1 MKYKIETKTI
11 DEYNLIYTNKDDEE
25 VKKPFK
31 RNIKLMARID
41 KVNLL
46 GRIKL
51 SKYLTENNLTK
62 KDFVITTK
70 DKNGNTK
77 YDESNYINLENSFI
91 NQELTETF
99 YEVIKDSFGV
109 SIEDLLKDMGVDL
122 NSQDEEVQNQI
133 TIFVQEILSLILGIN
148 KNDGAPYPRDTKK
161 S

>member
-1 MKYKIETKTI
+1 MKYKIETKSI
-11 DEYNLIYTNKDDEE
+11 DEYKLIYTNKNGDEVTKE
-25 VKKPFK
+25 FK
-31 RNIKLMARID
+31 RNVKLMSRID

-99 YEVIKDSFGV
+99 YKVIQDSFGV

-148 KNDGAPYPRDTKK
+148 KDDGAPYPRVTKK